1 MSSVIGANTES
12 PNTAYTD
19 ILVIQILHLQVH
31 LLSSIISI
39 IKHIPS
45 FHGH

>member
-1 MSSVIGANTES
+1 MSSVIGASTES

-19 ILVIQILHLQVH
+19 IFVIQIPHLQVH
-31 LLSSIISI
+31 LLLAIISI

-45 FHGH
+45 FHSH